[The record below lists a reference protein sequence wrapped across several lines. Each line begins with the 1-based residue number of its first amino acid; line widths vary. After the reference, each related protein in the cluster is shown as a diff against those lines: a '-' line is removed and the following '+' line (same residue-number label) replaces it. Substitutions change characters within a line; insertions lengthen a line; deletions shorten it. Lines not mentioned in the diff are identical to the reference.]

1 MTDKASPRTKSDSLT
16 EKMAKSSKAG
26 HSMTDSAVNSRLIGL
41 FADPK
46 IYAGAIGCFY
56 LIFETLEREMEKEA
70 LSDER
75 KLHLNVELEQK
86 YSKKECLFNYLGH
99 RHLPSL

>member
-1 MTDKASPRTKSDSLT
+1 MADQTPLT
-16 EKMAKSSKAG
+16 LKMAKSSKAP
-26 HSMTDSAVNSRLIGL
+26 HLMTDHAVNSRLIGL

-56 LIFETLEREMEKEA
+56 LIFETLEREMEEKS

-75 KLHLNVELEQK
+75 MLIT
-86 YSKKECLFNYLGH
+86 
-99 RHLPSL
+99 